1 MVGFVHL
8 DEAEANEVFRILK
21 NIVDDSHYYHK
32 PKKEWPLY
40 DHLAR
45 ALGENSLA
53 EHNEAL
59 ELRDGEEM
67 VDEWRERCRELERE
81 REERDE

>member
-1 MVGFVHL
+1 MTGFVHL
-8 DEAEANEVFRILK
+8 DEKEAQEVFRILR
-21 NIVDDSHYYHK
+21 NIADDAHYCHH

-59 ELRDGEEM
+59 ELRDE
-67 VDEWRERCRELERE
+67 
-81 REERDE
+81 EERFDERFEDREDDDE

>member
-1 MVGFVHL
+1 MVGYIQL
-8 DEAEANEVFRILK
+8 DEQEAREVFRILK
-21 NIVDDSHYYHK
+21 NIVDDSHYYHN

-59 ELRDGEEM
+59 CLRDEEERF
-67 VDEWRERCRELERE
+67 DEWRSACRD
-81 REERDE
+81 REESSEEC

>member
-8 DEAEANEVFRILK
+8 DEAEAKEVFRILK
-21 NIVDDSHYYHK
+21 NIVDDSHYYHNS
-32 PKKEWPLY
+32 KKDWPLY

-53 EHNEAL
+53 QHNEAL